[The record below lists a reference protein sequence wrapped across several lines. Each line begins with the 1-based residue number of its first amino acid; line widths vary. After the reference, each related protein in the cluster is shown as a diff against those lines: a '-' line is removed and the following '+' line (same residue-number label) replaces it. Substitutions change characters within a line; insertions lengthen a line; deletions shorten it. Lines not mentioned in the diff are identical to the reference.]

1 MNVAK
6 LRDAALDLNNV
17 EGLTHE
23 FYRYPARFSPTFAAA
38 AIRGF
43 SKPGQLVLDPYM
55 GGGTTIVEA
64 MAAGRRVVGS
74 DINSLAV
81 FITRVKT
88 TPLSCEDFLA
98 VQNWAGIAKSQ
109 ISYRYARNRIAAVL
123 EDKRTKNLG
132 LPRARAIKKA
142 VAIAISSVDSLPTIR
157 SREFARCAVLRTAQ
171 WALDNRKRHTELGE
185 FKERL
190 ATNVEEMLVEIEAF
204 ADVIQQHGRK
214 VESPILMECNAAHID
229 SMPVFAKSAQK
240 VDLVVASPP
249 YPGVHVLYHRW
260 QVDGRRE
267 TAAPY
272 WIADCQDGHG
282 TAYYTFGDRRRKDLD
297 SYFESLMATLISIRK
312 TMKTGGYMVQMVAFS
327 EPQEHLKRY
336 LAGMTAAG
344 FEEIIDNGRR
354 IRRSVPNRKW
364 YANYKGDIPS
374 SHEIVL
380 IHRAV

>member
-1 MNVAK
+1 MNVAE
-6 LRDAALDLNNV
+6 LRNAALDLNNV
-17 EGLTHE
+17 EGLTHQ

-55 GGGTTIVEA
+55 GGGTTVVEA
-64 MAAGRRVVGS
+64 MAAGRRVIGS

-81 FITRVKT
+81 FITRAKT
-88 TPLSCEDFLA
+88 TPLSHDDIAA
-98 VQNWAGIAKSQ
+98 VRSWANATTSQ
-109 ISYRYARNRIAAVL
+109 ISYRYARKGIAAVL
-123 EDKRTKNLG
+123 DDERTKNLG
-132 LPRARAIKKA
+132 IARARAIKKA
-142 VAIAISSVDSLPTIR
+142 VAIALSLIDDLP
-157 SREFARCAVLRTAQ
+157 SPQSKDFARCAVLKTAQ
-171 WALDNRKRHTELGE
+171 WALDNRKRQTELAE
-185 FKERL
+185 FRQRL
-190 ATNVEEMLVEIEAF
+190 ESNVEEMLAAIAVF
-204 ADVIQQHGRK
+204 ADVLQQYKSEPKPR
-214 VESPILMECNAAHID
+214 ILLERNAAQID
-229 SMPVFAKSAQK
+229 SADVFTKSGQK

-297 SYFESLMATLISIRK
+297 SYFESLLVTLKSIRK

-327 EPQEHLKRY
+327 EPREQLKRY
-336 LAGMTAAG
+336 LAGMSAAG

-374 SHEIVL
+374 SHEVVL